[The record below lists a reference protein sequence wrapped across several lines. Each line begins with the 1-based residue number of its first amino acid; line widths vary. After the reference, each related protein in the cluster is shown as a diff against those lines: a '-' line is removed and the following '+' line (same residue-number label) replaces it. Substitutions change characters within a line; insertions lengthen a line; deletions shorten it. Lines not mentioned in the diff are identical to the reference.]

1 LINPVAEPFPAYFR
15 LGTPF
20 RALRE
25 RMKFAGI
32 FGAMLLAA
40 LLGLFHLASKPLWN
54 DEAFSFFVSYRDLVS
69 TLHFMRQDTQPPVYY
84 LLLTA
89 FLRFGH
95 GPGAL
100 RGISVLAIVV
110 SVPLLYD
117 AGRTLLDKR
126 TAWLACLLFVLDSN
140 VVLWEQRARPY
151 AVQTA
156 FIALA
161 MWGFARIWMAGRKAP
176 WPAWAAWVLGGA
188 LALLTQYPA
197 GFFLLG
203 ANLAIAARIASG
215 AAKRSVTALPLL
227 WRWTVAQLAM
237 IALWLPFLPS
247 FLHQFGAHLTPEQMA
262 AHHPIFLIS
271 ARNLLSGLRDLLSIP
286 TLWRA
291 QLPFALLYG
300 GLAIAG
306 TIGLRRRRVALPILG
321 IGAVPLIVCVA
332 AFALLH
338 PVFGYVTLT
347 FIWLLLPYSLLIA
360 TGVMSLPRAA
370 GAACLAM
377 LLVGN
382 LWGLRNAYSE
392 TSPPLDRVAAT
403 ISAQRNA
410 GDRLLLSRTE
420 AGRWALAYY
429 LGPPYARPLADLD
442 MAGMP
447 AQGWLIGA
455 PAPGMSRLWLVLPDG
470 ESAAVPGDCAMILQ
484 QRFASVLL
492 QRCDRRS
499 E

>member
-1 LINPVAEPFPAYFR
+1 
-15 LGTPF
+15 
-20 RALRE
+20 
-25 RMKFAGI
+25 MKFAGI
-32 FGAMLLAA
+32 LGATILAA
-40 LLGLFHLASKPLWN
+40 ILGLFHLASKPLWN
-54 DEAFSFFVSYRDLVS
+54 DEAFSFFVSHRNMVS

-84 LLLTA
+84 LLLTE

-95 GPGAL
+95 SPGVL
-100 RGISVLAIVV
+100 RGVSVLAIMV

-117 AGRTLLDKR
+117 AGRRLLDRR
-126 TAWLACLLFVLDSN
+126 TALLACLLFVLDSN

-151 AVQTA
+151 ALQTA

-161 MWGFARIWMAGRKAP
+161 MWGFTRIWIAGRKAP
-176 WPAWAAWVLGGA
+176 WPSWAAWVLGGA

-203 ANLAIAARIASG
+203 ANLTIAARIASG
-215 AAKRSVTALPLL
+215 ATKRAVTEFPLL
-227 WRWTVAQLAM
+227 WRWSAAQLAM

-247 FLHQFGAHLTPEQMA
+247 FLHQFAAHLTPEQMV

-271 ARNLLSGLRDLLSIP
+271 TKNLLSGLRDLLSIP

-300 GLAIAG
+300 GLAVAG
-306 TIGLRRRRVALPILG
+306 TIGLWRRRVALPVLG

-332 AFALLH
+332 AFVLLH

-347 FIWLLLPYSLLIA
+347 FVWLLLPYSVLIA
-360 TGVMSLPRAA
+360 TGVMSLPRWA
-370 GAACLAM
+370 GAASLAM
-377 LLVGN
+377 LLIGN

-403 ISAQRNA
+403 ISAQLNA

-455 PAPGMSRLWLVLPDG
+455 PSPGMSRLWLVLPDG
-470 ESAAVPGDCAMILQ
+470 ESAAIPADCAMVLL
-484 QRFASVLL
+484 QRFASQTL
-492 QRCDRRS
+492 QLCERGSDTPVPASSSHDNRKG
-499 E
+499 